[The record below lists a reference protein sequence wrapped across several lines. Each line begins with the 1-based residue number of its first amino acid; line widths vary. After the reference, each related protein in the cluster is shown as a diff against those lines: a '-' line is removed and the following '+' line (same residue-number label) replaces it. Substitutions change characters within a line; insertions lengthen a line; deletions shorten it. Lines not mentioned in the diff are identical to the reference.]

1 MYTNN
6 STLVRH
12 YAETGKAEL
21 AVNGLEGEMLNRR
34 FVISVILLSALAA
47 VFCLWLDFH
56 TYRSGSKTIPCEEKG
71 IIFSMTTFDG
81 DSESKPFV
89 KCLGHTWLSLDN
101 QTGHSIY
108 IKDQEIKDNEMLTFS
123 VWAVSDLPGLLF
135 NMEAD
140 YISLYGRYAGRK
152 SLCVNIEESQLE
164 TIEQYIDQ
172 KNRWTLLENCSY
184 WAIQLWNEVVDDAF
198 DLKTQ
203 TLVYTPE
210 RLERSLCEFDC
221 VEADMDFS
229 RAGHSFFLRD
239 GVRTELR
246 LCS

>member
-1 MYTNN
+1 
-6 STLVRH
+6 
-12 YAETGKAEL
+12 
-21 AVNGLEGEMLNRR
+21 MLNRR

-203 TLVYTPE
+203 TLVYTPK
-210 RLERSLCEFDC
+210 RVERSLCEFDC